1 MNRDGGCGTVEK
13 GRLGGRKIIHYALNK
28 HLLMI
33 SFVPGDGLA
42 LGYNG
47 GPDQTSVLPP

>member
-1 MNRDGGCGTVEK
+1 MNRDGGYGAVEK
-13 GRLGGRKIIHYALNK
+13 GRLRGRKISHYALNK

-33 SFVPGDGLA
+33 SFVTGDGLA

-47 GPDQTSVLPP
+47 RPDQTLVLPS